1 MPPAKVPCF
10 LVSEDALPGYHLSHE
25 EGFIAS
31 RINGTW
37 DVKSIVMLSP
47 LREIEILEALDRML
61 KLELI
66 ALR

>member
-1 MPPAKVPCF
+1 
-10 LVSEDALPGYHLSHE
+10 LSHYGLTHE
-25 EGFIAS
+25 EGFVAS

-47 LREIEILEALDRML
+47 LREIEILQVLDKLL

-66 ALR
+66 ALK